1 MHKRTVAIVLMA
13 TTTFTMIPFF
23 WQWINF
29 QYGRHLYADWS
40 AWWSFGTF
48 LLAVIAAC
56 LTWQEYHASRRPR
69 LMVKLTKSYHHLV
82 TGEIAESVHFFA
94 ENIGGSVAVSV
105 VVQVSPGIPWPLG
118 SHPAGDVQERMGTRK
133 CSYLAPGDKIT
144 LLGADRGGFGAI
156 AFDRKSPI
164 QSVSFSYSDAGGHG
178 YKEHYDIDLKD
189 IAYISETKVDG

>member
-69 LMVKLTKSYHHLV
+69 LTVKLTKTYHHLV

-94 ENIGGSVAVSV
+94 ENIGD
-105 VVQVSPGIPWPLG
+105 QW
-118 SHPAGDVQERMGTRK
+118 
-133 CSYLAPGDKIT
+133 
-144 LLGADRGGFGAI
+144 
-156 AFDRKSPI
+156 
-164 QSVSFSYSDAGGHG
+164 QSV
-178 YKEHYDIDLKD
+178 
-189 IAYISETKVDG
+189 